1 MRKEKY
7 TVFFKDNTKEIISV
21 SGLLEVAVTSMNL
34 KRYMGHNMEI
44 DYIVDERGKK
54 FKAEVPKIYEIK

>member
-7 TVFFKDNTKEIISV
+7 TVFFKDNTKEIISA